1 MIPAKKWYFIYQN
14 YQKNVI
20 KFMQNGCK
28 WEWKKSKYDKSD
40 VSTHDLIWIVIF
52 FALYKNTLWVKSGP
66 VHAFYRCLLA
76 FIRQMLPC
84 FINHIVGTPKHV
96 INNYLRISKDLLVKH
111 AKTLALATVIKVD
124 FNYIMLT
131 DFTVGNKLF

>member
-1 MIPAKKWYFIYQN
+1 MVFYLPKLSKKCYQV
-14 YQKNVI
+14 YAEWMQMRMKEIKTRQKWRKHSWPYLDSV
-20 KFMQNGCK
+20 
-28 WEWKKSKYDKSD
+28 
-40 VSTHDLIWIVIF
+40 F

-96 INNYLRISKDLLVKH
+96 INNYLRISKDLLVQN
-111 AKTLALATVIKVD
+111 AKTSPLATVIKVD